1 MTKPTLGKAWAL
13 FYVFQQLTNKE
24 AAPILTQPPSWEKTL
39 HLTARRP
46 FFKEKSLDLIQLTKD
61 VLLC

>member
-24 AAPILTQPPSWEKTL
+24 AAPILTQPLFILYNPDS
-39 HLTARRP
+39 
-46 FFKEKSLDLIQLTKD
+46 Q
-61 VLLC
+61 